1 MVGGSLD
8 RLNLHVEWLGYSLD
22 ANEAKGA
29 GMTDIEQE
37 VDQLIVEMIQ
47 YD

>member
-1 MVGGSLD
+1 MVGRSLD
-8 RLNLHVEWLGYSLD
+8 WLNLYVELLGYSLD
-22 ANEAKGA
+22 ANETKGA
-29 GMTDIEQE
+29 RMADIEQE

>member
-1 MVGGSLD
+1 
-8 RLNLHVEWLGYSLD
+8 VEWLGYSLD

>member
-1 MVGGSLD
+1 
-8 RLNLHVEWLGYSLD
+8 VEWLGYSLHAD
-22 ANEAKGA
+22 ETKGVR
-29 GMTDIEQE
+29 MTDIEQE